1 MDNFMADPSVSHGQ
15 DRVEEPS
22 GPDRLGAE
30 PKRPTRPRTR
40 VGAEPSGPDGQDRL
54 QDRLDWRTC
63 KRHEAEL
70 IEYYHDL
77 VLDQLE
83 DTKEDWASWNGAY
96 EEVDGWTLYGRR
108 WLMYAHNW
116 LVVAPGRPPL
126 IPPKDGMYQD
136 NCWKWYSHQI
146 QWMNG

>member
-1 MDNFMADPSVSHGQ
+1 MDNFMADPSVSHGHC
-15 DRVEEPS
+15 
-22 GPDRLGAE
+22 
-30 PKRPTRPRTR
+30 
-40 VGAEPSGPDGQDRL
+40 VGAEPSGPDG

-70 IEYYHDL
+70 IEYYHEL